1 MCRELEGAAEA
12 DTLDGA
18 ADLVPRIEFELERVR
33 RELERM
39 RVELAR

>member
-1 MCRELEGAAEA
+1 M
-12 DTLDGA
+12 LDGA